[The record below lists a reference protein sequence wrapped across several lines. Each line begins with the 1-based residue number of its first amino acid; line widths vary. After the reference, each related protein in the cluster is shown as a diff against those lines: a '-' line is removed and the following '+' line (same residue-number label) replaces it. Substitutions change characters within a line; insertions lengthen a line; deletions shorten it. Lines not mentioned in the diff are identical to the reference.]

1 MASAAR
7 WGLRHYGRP
16 NVNNYGVGDGPM
28 ANLLRLIR
36 DAGDDHPTVS
46 QLYERAVETDAGVR
60 SRRHMKSLLNWMKK
74 IQRVRTTTP
83 SPDKPGK
90 GKNWVF
96 ALTERG
102 EKHIE
107 AVDAAAGV
115 DAGGGRGGM
124 TRMMR

>member
-1 MASAAR
+1 
-7 WGLRHYGRP
+7 
-16 NVNNYGVGDGPM
+16 M

-36 DAGDDHPTVS
+36 DAGDDHPTVT

-60 SRRHMKSLLNWMKK
+60 SRRHMKGLLNWMKK
-74 IQRVRTTTP
+74 IDRVRTSTP
-83 SPDKPGK
+83 PPDKPGK

-107 AVDAAAGV
+107 AIDAAMGV
-115 DAGGGRGGM
+115 DAGGGAAGGG
-124 TRMMR
+124 